1 MGSVKLIIHTHGDT
15 SKMHWSPNPII
26 CVTIGALLL
35 SSASAAFLDNLVVA
49 NINDLY
55 TSYLLSY
62 TENDF
67 KSLNFSSSIL
77 GGKAIVGNALIVAG
91 GYVLAVA
98 LLQLLPETAFCFIKG
113 TCPPKYGKPAVRFY
127 DNYRAHWKNQRQ
139 QQRRE
144 YDDIDYY
151 AYDEPAIVKKKGL
164 EAKRQKRESEDV
176 EYVEYNDHDYLPAE
190 HRQSS
195 QSNLAQNRQSS
206 NPIMAALSEIVFGN
220 PLRRMTKTWSDV
232 YQHYEDFW
240 KFRLANPGA
249 NYRHHLKRIGHQ
261 KRLRNFNNAQSRQ
274 QEDYSQ

>member
-91 GYVLAVA
+91 AVA

-190 HRQSS
+190 HRTS

-261 KRLRNFNNAQSRQ
+261 KRLRNLNAQSRQ
-274 QEDYSQ
+274 A

>member
-15 SKMHWSPNPII
+15 SNMHWSPNPII

-77 GGKAIVGNALIVAG
+77 GGKAIVFNTLIVAG
-91 GYVLAVA
+91 AVG

-113 TCPPKYGKPAVRFY
+113 TCPPKYGKPAERFY

-144 YDDIDYY
+144 YDDMDYY

-176 EYVEYNDHDYLPAE
+176 EYVEYADQDYLPAE
-190 HRQSS
+190 HRQSA
-195 QSNLAQNRQSS
+195 NLAQNRQSS
-206 NPIMAALSEIVFGN
+206 NPIMAALSEMVFGN
-220 PLRRMTKTWSDV
+220 PLRRMTKTRNNV

-249 NYRHHLKRIGHQ
+249 NYRHHLKRIDHQ
-261 KRLRNFNNAQSRQ
+261 KRLRNYNNAQSRE

>member
-1 MGSVKLIIHTHGDT
+1 MGSVKLIIHTRGDT

-35 SSASAAFLDNLVVA
+35 SSASAAFLDNLFVA

-77 GGKAIVGNALIVAG
+77 GGKAIVFNTLIVAG
-91 GYVLAVA
+91 AVG

-164 EAKRQKRESEDV
+164 EAKRQKREPEDV
-176 EYVEYNDHDYLPAE
+176 EYVEYADQDYLPAE
-190 HRQSS
+190 HRQSA
-195 QSNLAQNRQSS
+195 NLAQNRQSS
-206 NPIMAALSEIVFGN
+206 NPIMAALSEMVFGN
-220 PLRRMTKTWSDV
+220 PLRRMTKTWNNV

-249 NYRHHLKRIGHQ
+249 NYRHHLKRIDHQ
-261 KRLRNFNNAQSRQ
+261 KRLRNYNNAQSRE